1 MSEDKQVM
9 EMVNEHAARALERRC
24 ASPEG
29 IATPVCA
36 LARNDR
42 KNRAFLLMA
51 IKALL
56 WVLAGAVIL
65 ALMVSNQ
72 IAVWLAAS
80 CTCVC
85 VVAAAIRVDRHFR
98 RR

>member
-9 EMVNEHAARALERRC
+9 EMVNDHAAKVQEQQ
-24 ASPEG
+24 ASTEE
-29 IATPVCA
+29 IATPACA
-36 LARNDR
+36 LVRNDNLWR
-42 KNRAFLLMA
+42 DFLLMA
-51 IKALL
+51 IKVLL
-56 WVLAGAVIL
+56 WLLAGAVIL

-85 VVAAAIRVDRHFR
+85 VVAAAINIDRFFR
-98 RR
+98 KR